1 MDEIFNCYFI
11 NCMIFNKV
19 VKNPIFDELIKF
31 KLISKLNLMTLSNKT
46 RDKKI
51 KVIKDLKTKII
62 FLEKYIT
69 TNKYYSLLK
78 YKDNDRKVSNKSK
91 RKIVN
96 VETFSGKIKTPII
109 EDDHRRVNQFSKNL
123 KNKDIL
129 DFGCGWGGFLRN
141 IKNYKS
147 LSGVELRK
155 ECLYFIKNNIKKINV
170 SDNIHY
176 FDKKFDIITMFHVL
190 EHIPYQTETLK
201 VLKSKLKNKGKIII
215 EVPHAEDFLILQEEL
230 KEFKNF
236 TFWSEHLILHT
247 YKSLKSILLKSGFKN
262 INIQYYQRYNFSNHL
277 GWFLKRKPGGHNFYK
292 EIVSDELN
300 SSYCENLKKLGQTD
314 TLIAIAE

>member
-1 MDEIFNCYFI
+1 M
-11 NCMIFNKV
+11 
-19 VKNPIFDELIKF
+19 KNPIFKELIKL
-31 KLISKLNLMTLSNKT
+31 KLISKLNLITLNNKT

-62 FLEKYIT
+62 FLEKYT
-69 TNKYYSLLK
+69 TSNEYYSLLK
-78 YKDNDRKVSNKSK
+78 YRDDDRKVSKKSK
-91 RKIVN
+91 RKIAN
-96 VETFSGKIKTPII
+96 VKTFSGNIKTPII
-109 EDDHRRVNQFSKNL
+109 EDDYRRASQFKKNL

-129 DFGCGWGGFLRN
+129 DFGCGWGGFLR
-141 IKNYKS
+141 ILKNYKS

-155 ECLYFIKNNIKKINV
+155 ECINYIKNNIKKINI
-170 SDNIHY
+170 SDNINS
-176 FDKKFDIITMFHVL
+176 FDRKFDIITMFHVL
-190 EHIPYQTETLK
+190 EHIPYQIDTLK

-215 EVPHAEDFLILQEEL
+215 EVPHAEDFLILQKEL

-292 EIVSDELN
+292 EIVSDRLN

-314 TLIAIAE
+314 TLIAIAENK

>member
-1 MDEIFNCYFI
+1 M
-11 NCMIFNKV
+11 
-19 VKNPIFDELIKF
+19 KNPIYDELIKL
-31 KLISKLNLMTLSNKT
+31 KLIKKLNLITLNNKT

-62 FLEKYIT
+62 FLEKYMT
-69 TNKYYSLLK
+69 TNDYYSSLK
-78 YKDNDRKVSNKSK
+78 YKDDDRKVSDKSK
-91 RKIVN
+91 RKIAN
-96 VETFSGKIKTPII
+96 VKTFSGNIKTPII
-109 EDDHRRVNQFSKNL
+109 EDDYRRASQFEKNL

-155 ECLYFIKNNIKKINV
+155 ECINFIKNNIKKIDI
-170 SDNIHY
+170 SDNINS

-190 EHIPYQTETLK
+190 EHIPYQTEILK

-292 EIVSDELN
+292 EIVSDKLN
-300 SSYCENLKKLGQTD
+300 LSYCENLKKLGQTD
-314 TLIAIAE
+314 TLIAIAD

>member
-1 MDEIFNCYFI
+1 MSII
-11 NCMIFNKV
+11 NYYYDINNIM
-19 VKNPIFDELIKF
+19 KNPIYDELIKL
-31 KLISKLNLMTLSNKT
+31 KLIKKLNLIILNNKT

-69 TNKYYSLLK
+69 TNEYYSLLK
-78 YKDNDRKVSNKSK
+78 YKDDDRKVSDKSK
-91 RKIVN
+91 RKIAN
-96 VETFSGKIKTPII
+96 VKTFSGNIKTPII
-109 EDDHRRVNQFSKNL
+109 EDDYRRASQFEKNL

-129 DFGCGWGGFLRN
+129 DFGCGWGGFLKN

-155 ECLYFIKNNIKKINV
+155 ECINFIKNNIKKIDI
-170 SDNIHY
+170 SDNLNS

-201 VLKSKLKNKGKIII
+201 VLKSKLKNKGKMII

-236 TFWSEHLILHT
+236 TFMSEHLILHT

-292 EIVSDELN
+292 EIVSDKLN
-300 SSYCENLKKLGQTD
+300 LSYCENLKKLGQTD
-314 TLIAIAE
+314 TLIAIAD

>member
-1 MDEIFNCYFI
+1 MLQTIMI
-11 NCMIFNKV
+11 NPVIK
-19 VKNPIFDELIKF
+19 ELIKL
-31 KLISKLNLMTLSNKT
+31 KLITKTNLKILSDKT

-69 TNKYYSLLK
+69 TNEYYSSLK
-78 YKDNDRKVSNKSK
+78 YKDGVRKASNKSK
-91 RKIVN
+91 IKIAN
-96 VETFSGKIKTPII
+96 VKSLNNNFKIPIL
-109 EDDHRRVNQFSKNL
+109 EDDYRRTEQFKKNL

-141 IKNYKS
+141 IKDHKS
-147 LSGVELRK
+147 LNGVELRR
-155 ECLYFIKNNIKKINV
+155 ECINYIKNNLKKINI
-170 SDNIHY
+170 SDNINS
-176 FDKKFDIITMFHVL
+176 FDRKFDIITMFHVL
-190 EHIPYQTETLK
+190 EHIPYQIDTLK
-201 VLKSKLKNKGKIII
+201 VLKSKLKSKGKIII

-236 TFWSEHLILHT
+236 TFWSEHLIFHT

-277 GWFLKRKPGGHNFYK
+277 GWLLKRKPGGHNFYK
-292 EIVSDELN
+292 EIVSDKLN
-300 SSYCENLKKLGQTD
+300 LTYCENLKKLGQTD

>member
-1 MDEIFNCYFI
+1 M
-11 NCMIFNKV
+11 
-19 VKNPIFDELIKF
+19 KNPIFNELIKL
-31 KLISKLNLMTLSNKT
+31 KLISKLNLRTLSNKT

-69 TNKYYSLLK
+69 TNDYYSLLK
-78 YKDNDRKVSNKSK
+78 YKDDDRKVLDKTK
-91 RKIVN
+91 RKIAN
-96 VETFSGKIKTPII
+96 VKTFSGNIKIPII
-109 EDDHRRVNQFSKNL
+109 EDDYRRVNQFSKNL

-155 ECLYFIKNNIKKINV
+155 ECMNFIKNNIKKIDV
-170 SDNIHY
+170 SDNVNS

-190 EHIPYQTETLK
+190 EHIPHQVDTLK
-201 VLKSKLKNKGKIII
+201 ILKSKLKNKGKIIV

-230 KEFKNF
+230 REFKNF

-247 YKSLKSILLKSGFKN
+247 YKSLKSILMKAGFKN
-262 INIQYYQRYNFSNHL
+262 INIQYYQRYNLSNHL
-277 GWFLKRKPGGHNFYK
+277 GWFIKRKPGGHNFYRDM
-292 EIVSDELN
+292 ISDRSNL
-300 SSYCENLKKLGQTD
+300 SYCDNLKRLGQTD

>member
-1 MDEIFNCYFI
+1 M
-11 NCMIFNKV
+11 
-19 VKNPIFDELIKF
+19 KNPIYDELIKL
-31 KLISKLNLMTLSNKT
+31 KLIKKLNLITLNNKT

-62 FLEKYIT
+62 FLEKCIT
-69 TNKYYSLLK
+69 TNEYYSSLK
-78 YKDNDRKVSNKSK
+78 YKKYKVDDR
-91 RKIVN
+91 
-96 VETFSGKIKTPII
+96 II
-109 EDDHRRVNQFSKNL
+109 EDDYRRASQFEKNL

-147 LSGVELRK
+147 LSGIELRK
-155 ECLYFIKNNIKKINV
+155 ECINFIKNNIKKIDI
-170 SDNIHY
+170 SDNINS

-292 EIVSDELN
+292 EIVSNKLN
-300 SSYCENLKKLGQTD
+300 LSYCENLKKLGQTD
-314 TLIAIAE
+314 TLIALAE

>member
-1 MDEIFNCYFI
+1 M
-11 NCMIFNKV
+11 
-19 VKNPIFDELIKF
+19 KNPIFDELIKL
-31 KLISKLNLMTLSNKT
+31 KLISKLNLVTLSNRT

-69 TNKYYSLLK
+69 TNEYYSLLK
-78 YKDNDRKVSNKSK
+78 YSDDDRKFLNRSIK
-91 RKIVN
+91 KIVN
-96 VETFSGKIKTPII
+96 VKTSSGNIKIPLI
-109 EDDHRRVNQFSKNL
+109 EDDYRRAVQFEKNL

-141 IKNYKS
+141 VKNYKS
-147 LSGVELRK
+147 LSGIELRN
-155 ECLYFIKNNIKKINV
+155 ECINYIQKNIKKINI
-170 SDNIHY
+170 SDNLNS

-190 EHIPYQTETLK
+190 EHIPYQIKTLK
-201 VLKSKLKNKGKIII
+201 LLKSKLKNKGKIII

-247 YKSLKSILLKSGFKN
+247 YKSLKSILLKAGFKSV
-262 INIQYYQRYNFSNHL
+262 NIQYYQRYNFSNHL

-292 EIVSDELN
+292 EIISDSLN

-314 TLIAIAE
+314 TLIAIAK

>member
-1 MDEIFNCYFI
+1 M
-11 NCMIFNKV
+11 
-19 VKNPIFDELIKF
+19 KNPIFDELIKL
-31 KLISKLNLMTLSNKT
+31 KLISKLNLITLSNRT

-69 TNKYYSLLK
+69 TDKYYSLLK
-78 YKDNDRKVSNKSK
+78 YNDDDRKFLAKSIK
-91 RKIVN
+91 KITN
-96 VETFSGKIKTPII
+96 VKTSSGNIKTPLI
-109 EDDHRRVNQFSKNL
+109 EDDYRRAVQFKKNL

-129 DFGCGWGGFLRN
+129 DFGCGWGGFLKN
-141 IKNYKS
+141 VKNYKS
-147 LSGVELRK
+147 LSGIELRN
-155 ECLYFIKNNIKKINV
+155 ECINHIQKNIKKIEISN
-170 SDNIHY
+170 NINS

-190 EHIPYQTETLK
+190 EHIPYQIKTLK
-201 VLKSKLKNKGKIII
+201 LLKSKLKDKGKIII

-247 YKSLKSILLKSGFKN
+247 YKSLKSILLKAGFKSV
-262 INIQYYQRYNFSNHL
+262 NIQYYQRYNFSNHL

-292 EIVSDELN
+292 EIISDNLN

-314 TLIAIAE
+314 TLIAIAK

>member
-1 MDEIFNCYFI
+1 MVL
-11 NCMIFNKV
+11 NKIM
-19 VKNPIFDELIKF
+19 KNPIFDELINL
-31 KLISKLNLMTLSNKT
+31 KLISKSNLITLSNKT
-46 RDKKI
+46 RDKEI

-69 TNKYYSLLK
+69 SNEYYSLLK
-78 YKDNDRKVSNKSK
+78 YNDDGRKFLDKSIKK
-91 RKIVN
+91 RVN
-96 VETFSGKIKTPII
+96 IKTSSGNIKIPFI
-109 EDDHRRVNQFSKNL
+109 EDDYRRAVQFEKNL

-141 IKNYKS
+141 VKNYKS
-147 LSGVELRK
+147 LSGIELRN
-155 ECLYFIKNNIKKINV
+155 ECIDYIQKNIKKIDI
-170 SDNIHY
+170 SDNLNS

-190 EHIPYQTETLK
+190 EHIPYQIKTLK

-247 YKSLKSILLKSGFKN
+247 YKSLKFILLKSGFKN
-262 INIQYYQRYNFSNHL
+262 INILYYQRYNFSNHL
-277 GWFLKRKPGGHNFYK
+277 GWFLKRKPGGHDFYK
-292 EIVSDELN
+292 EIISDGLN

-314 TLIAIAE
+314 TLIAITK